1 LTAPRPLPTID
12 RPHDLSRGFET
23 DRGRGRKLHAR
34 RRPREEPQRMDTT
47 AALLTVLGLTLFES
61 ITSIDNAIINAEVLA
76 TMQARARRWFLT
88 WGILIAV
95 FGVRGLMPWLIVWVM
110 APGLDPWEALT
121 ATFTD
126 DPAAQQ
132 AIQSSAPVLL
142 MGGGVFFVFLF
153 CNWLFQ
159 EPKSF
164 GLPGE
169 DFFAR
174 QGAWFYAVV
183 SVALTAVVW
192 YALKMDAML
201 AFGAVVGSTAFFI
214 THGFK
219 RFAESQ
225 EERLLHDRTSMTDI
239 AKILYLEVI
248 DATFSIDGVV
258 GAFAFTLSVPLILIG
273 NGVGAIV
280 VRQLTIYNL
289 EKIKR
294 YVYLKNGAMYSVLV
308 LGLVMLGHG
317 FGVHVPEWLA
327 PMCTIVIVGFFFWKS
342 WRHARTLPA

>member
-1 LTAPRPLPTID
+1 MDITTVILTI
-12 RPHDLSRGFET
+12 
-23 DRGRGRKLHAR
+23 
-34 RRPREEPQRMDTT
+34 
-47 AALLTVLGLTLFES
+47 LGLSVFES

-88 WGILIAV
+88 WGIAIAV
-95 FGVRGLMPWLIVWVM
+95 FGVRGLLPWLIVWVM
-110 APGLDPWEALT
+110 ASGLNPWQAFT

-126 DPAAQQ
+126 DPAAQK
-132 AIQSSAPVLL
+132 AIQDSAPILL
-142 MGGGVFFVFLF
+142 MGGGVFFIFLF

-159 EPKSF
+159 EPKKF

-183 SVALTAVVW
+183 SVALLLIVW
-192 YALKMDAML
+192 FALKKDPML
-201 AFGAVVGSTAFFI
+201 GFGAVVGSTAFFI

-219 RFAESQ
+219 RYAEAQ
-225 EERLLHDRTSMTDI
+225 EERMLHGQTSMSDI

-248 DATFSIDGVV
+248 DSTFSVDGVV

-273 NGVGAIV
+273 NGIGAIV

-289 EKIKR
+289 ERIKR
-294 YVYLKNGAMYSVLV
+294 YIYLKNGAMYSVLV
-308 LGLVMLGHG
+308 LGFVMLAHAYGI
-317 FGVHVPEWLA
+317 HVPEWLA
-327 PMCTIVIVGFFFWKS
+327 PVATILIVGYFFGKS
-342 WRHARTLPA
+342 WYHARAAAR

>member
-1 LTAPRPLPTID
+1 MDITTVILTI
-12 RPHDLSRGFET
+12 
-23 DRGRGRKLHAR
+23 
-34 RRPREEPQRMDTT
+34 
-47 AALLTVLGLTLFES
+47 LGLAVFES

-88 WGILIAV
+88 WGIAIAV
-95 FGVRGLMPWLIVWVM
+95 FGVRGLLPWLIVWVM
-110 APGLDPWEALT
+110 ASGLNPWQAFT

-126 DPAAQQ
+126 DPAAQK
-132 AIQSSAPVLL
+132 AIQDSAPILL
-142 MGGGVFFVFLF
+142 MGGGVFFIFLF

-159 EPKSF
+159 EPKKF

-183 SVALTAVVW
+183 SVALLLIVW
-192 YALKMDAML
+192 FALKKDPML
-201 AFGAVVGSTAFFI
+201 GFGAVVGSTAFFI

-219 RFAESQ
+219 RYAEAQ
-225 EERLLHDRTSMTDI
+225 EERMLHGQTSMSDI

-248 DATFSIDGVV
+248 DATFSVDGVV

-273 NGVGAIV
+273 NGIGAIV

-289 EKIKR
+289 ERIKR
-294 YVYLKNGAMYSVLV
+294 YIYLKNGAMYSVLV
-308 LGLVMLGHG
+308 LGFVMLAHAYGI
-317 FGVHVPEWLA
+317 HVPEWPA
-327 PMCTIVIVGFFFWKS
+327 PVATILIVGYFFWKS
-342 WRHARTLPA
+342 WYHARTAGR